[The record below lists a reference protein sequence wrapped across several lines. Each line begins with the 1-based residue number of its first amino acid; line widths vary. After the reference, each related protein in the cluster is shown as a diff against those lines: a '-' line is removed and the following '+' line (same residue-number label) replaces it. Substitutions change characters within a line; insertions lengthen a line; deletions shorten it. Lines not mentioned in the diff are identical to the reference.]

1 MKIDHVSAVVENGA
15 AYIFAVLFN
24 KLSVRLN
31 DHVQPNIAAPCRR
44 DHRNDIAERGQVAKL
59 LKDDIRPSRQRP
71 AVPFRCFKQGCVTLA
86 DKERRQKMKGCFSSG
101 MTTKPPLLPPRSVQY
116 QMTYHS
122 ASQSVQVRT

>member
-1 MKIDHVSAVVENGA
+1 MKIDHVSAIVENSA
-15 AYIFAVLFN
+15 AHVFAVLFN

-86 DKERRQKMKGCFSSG
+86 DKERRQKMKGCFFIRDDD
-101 MTTKPPLLPPRSVQY
+101 KNRRFCLPNPFNIK
-116 QMTYHS
+116 
-122 ASQSVQVRT
+122 